1 MPASKTFAQQIKSGP
16 MVVAPGAYD
25 CITARV
31 IEQAGF
37 PCVYMTGAGTSAA
50 HGLPDYGL
58 LTMSEMVANARRITS
73 CISVPLVSDSDTGY
87 GNELNTYRTV
97 QEFERAG
104 VAAIHIEDQVFPK
117 KCGHLDDKELVSV
130 EDYLAKIRAA
140 VAARKSRDFQ
150 IIARTD
156 SRAKAGFDEAVRR
169 ANGALEAGADMAFLE
184 APQTLEEVALVPK
197 LVKGPCLLNV
207 VLGGKTPAVK
217 LPDAE
222 AMGYRIAILPGML
235 LASIIGLCDKMLAE
249 VKETGLLA
257 QPHSASGGPAKTFAR
272 FGAADWDERRTAYR
286 PEVTSGVAAKP
297 AAASK
302 PKKASPKREAA
313 E

>member
-1 MPASKTFAQQIKSGP
+1 MSQAKSFREQIKSGP

-58 LTMSEMVANARRITS
+58 LTMSEMVDNARRITS
-73 CISVPLVSDSDTGY
+73 CISDADTAY
-87 GNELNTYRTV
+87 GNELNAYRTV

-104 VAAIHIEDQVFPK
+104 VSAIHIEDQVFPK
-117 KCGHLDDKELVSV
+117 KCGHLDDKELVSI
-130 EDYLAKIRAA
+130 EDYLAKIRSAS
-140 VAARKSRDFQ
+140 AARKSKDFT

-169 ANGALEAGADMAFLE
+169 ANGAMEAGADMVFLE

-197 LVKGPCLLNV
+197 LVHGPCLLNV
-207 VLGGKTPAVK
+207 VLGGKTPLVK

-235 LASIIGLCDKMLAE
+235 FASIIGLCDKMLAD
-249 VKETGLLA
+249 VKETGVLS
-257 QPHSASGGPAKTFAR
+257 QPYSNGGPAKTFAR
-272 FGAADWDERRTAYR
+272 FGAAEWDERRTAFR
-286 PEVTSGVAAKP
+286 PEAGAV
-297 AAASK
+297 K
-302 PKKASPKREAA
+302 PKKQATKREAA